1 MKLLIMEFTYCQLQV
16 LSLFISEVCVLK
28 KHRTVFFNAY
38 PTESLSNESLE
49 EEVSSHAYT
58 SHRTRHSSDL
68 FTISCRKNIE
78 RFFLN
83 QRQTQVSTFILKAVC
98 GSRRDCSLFIVHIR

>member
-16 LSLFISEVCVLK
+16 VSLFISEVCVK
-28 KHRTVFFNAY
+28 ETRTVFFNAY

-49 EEVSSHAYT
+49 EVSSHAYT
-58 SHRTRHSSDL
+58 SHSTRHSSDL

-78 RFFLN
+78 RLFLKSAPTTGVN
-83 QRQTQVSTFILKAVC
+83 LYFEGCLWLTC
-98 GSRRDCSLFIVHIR
+98 DCSLFIVHIR

>member
-16 LSLFISEVCVLK
+16 LTEQFS
-28 KHRTVFFNAY
+28 Y

-68 FTISCRKNIE
+68 FTISCRKNID
-78 RFFLN
+78 FFFKSAPNTGVNLYFEGWVWL
-83 QRQTQVSTFILKAVC
+83 TA
-98 GSRRDCSLFIVHIR
+98 

>member
-78 RFFLN
+78 RFFFKSAPNTGVNLYFEGWVWL
-83 QRQTQVSTFILKAVC
+83 TA
-98 GSRRDCSLFIVHIR
+98 